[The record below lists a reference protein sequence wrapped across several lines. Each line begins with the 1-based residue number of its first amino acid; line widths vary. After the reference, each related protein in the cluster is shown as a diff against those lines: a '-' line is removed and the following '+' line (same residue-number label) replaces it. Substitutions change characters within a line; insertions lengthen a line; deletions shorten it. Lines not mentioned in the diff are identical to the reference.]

1 MEMAQKL
8 ELRAKQS
15 LQNPNEITQGLITR
29 CVTDAQ
35 EACKGREVPYFAKE
49 DFAYI
54 RLKVYLK
61 VGLDEQDLLLLEAA
75 QKIIKNSPFV
85 DDTGKLSSAKF
96 YKSKARKDVM

>member
-15 LQNPNEITQGLITR
+15 LQNPNEITPELIAR

-35 EACKGREVPYFAKE
+35 EVCKGREVPYFAKE

-54 RLKVYLK
+54 RLKIYLK
-61 VGLDEQDLLLLEAA
+61 AVLDERDLLLLETA
-75 QKIIKNSPFV
+75 QKTIKNSPFV
-85 DDTGKLSSAKF
+85 NDAGELSSAKF
-96 YKSKARKDVM
+96 YKSKTRKDVM

>member
-15 LQNPNEITQGLITR
+15 LQNPNEITSELIAR
-29 CVTDAQ
+29 CITDAQ
-35 EACKGREVPYFAKE
+35 EVCKGREVPYFAKE

-54 RLKVYLK
+54 RLKIYLK
-61 VGLDEQDLLLLEAA
+61 AVLDERDLLLLETA
-75 QKIIKNSPFV
+75 QKTIKNSPFV
-85 DDTGKLSSAKF
+85 NDAGKLSSAKF

>member
-1 MEMAQKL
+1 MQMKEKL

-15 LQNPNEITQGLITR
+15 LLNPNEITQGLIER

-35 EACKGREVPYFAKE
+35 EICKGREVPYFAKE

-54 RLKVYLK
+54 RLKIYLK
-61 VGLDEQDLLLLEAA
+61 AVLDERDLLLLETA
-75 QKIIKNSPFV
+75 QKTIKNSPFV
-85 DDTGKLSSAKF
+85 NDAGELSSAKF